1 MSRKILFD
9 PEKASRLSYL
19 NWCKMGFKS
28 TQDIVAEFFKTKA
41 SRRKCYRL
49 SEFEVKVHATEYY
62 MDLFKETYFGGRK
75 QYSVDESI
83 PENVE
88 SIRQLV
94 QLAAIYSHNVDYDEM
109 LERLESVHEKSDV
122 SSGIVVP
129 IIPNVL
135 YAYSTKFK
143 PETIYFKLE
152 YFFGADVIT
161 VLDSRGY
168 EIRSSGSKRQNF
180 EDGRKHAI
188 KVLMERSELVA

>member
-9 PEKASRLSYL
+9 PEKANRVSYL
-19 NWCKMGFKS
+19 NWCKMGFKH

-49 SEFEVKVHATEYY
+49 SEFDVKVHATEYY
-62 MDLFKETYFGGRK
+62 MDLFKITYFGGRK
-75 QYSVDESI
+75 QYSIDETN
-83 PENVE
+83 PEIVKSVRLLVE
-88 SIRQLV
+88 LS
-94 QLAAIYSHNVDYDEM
+94 AIYSHNVSYEQM
-109 LERLESVHEKSDV
+109 LERLESVHEESDV
-122 SSGIVVP
+122 SSAIVVP

-143 PETIYFKLE
+143 PEAIYFKLE

-188 KVLMERSELVA
+188 KELMKRSDLVA